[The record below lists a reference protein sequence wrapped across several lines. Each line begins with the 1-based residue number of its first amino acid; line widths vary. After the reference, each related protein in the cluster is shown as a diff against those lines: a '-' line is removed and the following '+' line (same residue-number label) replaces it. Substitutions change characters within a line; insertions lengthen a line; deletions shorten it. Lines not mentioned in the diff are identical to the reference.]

1 MCLHV
6 YEQKQCQR
14 YDLCFKVTLQPGC
27 ISFSIP
33 LPSKTIIRLIMEEK
47 NMHSHEHE
55 EEGMALWQIVMS
67 AVMLVVGMIAS
78 AKGVNIFENKVFSL
92 VWYVIAFLPVGLPV
106 MKEAWEAIVDD
117 TDFFSEFMLMSVA
130 TIGAFALGE
139 YPEAVAVMLLYS
151 IGEALQDKAVDKARD
166 NIKSLV
172 AFRPDM
178 ARIVKGQEYNEVK
191 PEEVKIDDVI
201 EVRPGERV
209 PLDGK
214 LVTAAASMNTAALTG
229 ESIPR
234 LIETGKEVMAG
245 MIATDSVIR
254 IAVIRI
260 SAESAISRILSMV
273 EEAANRKSPTEAFI
287 HKFAHVYTP
296 VVILLAVLVV
306 VLPWLLS
313 FATTYDYVFSEW
325 FKRAL
330 VFLVISCPCALVI
343 SIPLG
348 YFGGIGAAS
357 KRGILF
363 KGSNYLDAIANLDAV
378 VFDKTG
384 TLTTGEFK
392 VQQVV
397 GISDEDMALIAAV
410 EAFSSHPIASA
421 ITKYAG
427 KDNVTVDDSLL
438 KNIPGAGVEYGDMLI
453 GTLKL
458 LRDNGV
464 EYDKSLESIPETIV
478 AVAKKGQLIGY
489 ILLADTPKK
498 DTATLPQRLRRQGV
512 KIMQILSGDKQALID
527 KLVAS
532 LNKDSETRVTG
543 FGDLLPQ
550 DKVSH
555 ISALKEQ
562 GKKIAFV
569 GDGINDA
576 PVLALSDVGVAMGAM
591 GSDMAVETADVVIQT
606 DEPGKVA
613 EAVAI
618 AKRTRRIVYQNIVF
632 AIGVKLLVMILG
644 VFGVANLWEAVFA
657 DSGVALLAVMNS
669 TRIFLTK
676 KSGI

>member
-1 MCLHV
+1 
-6 YEQKQCQR
+6 
-14 YDLCFKVTLQPGC
+14 
-27 ISFSIP
+27 
-33 LPSKTIIRLIMEEK
+33 MEEK

-55 EEGMALWQIVMS
+55 EEGMALWQIIMS
-67 AVMLVVGMIAS
+67 AVMLVTGMLAH
-78 AKGVNIFENKVFSL
+78 AAGLNMFDNKTFSL
-92 VWYVIAFLPVGLPV
+92 IWYVIAFIPVGLPV

-130 TIGAFALGE
+130 TLGAFALGE

-178 ARIVKGQEYNEVK
+178 ARIVVGQEYNEVN
-191 PEEVKIDDVI
+191 PEDVNIDDII

-229 ESIPR
+229 ESVPR

-245 MIATDSVIR
+245 MISTDSVIR
-254 IAVIRI
+254 IAVTRI
-260 SAESAISRILSMV
+260 SAESAISRILLMV

-410 EAFSSHPIASA
+410 ESFSSHPIASA

-453 GTLKL
+453 GTLKM

-464 EYDKSLESIPETIV
+464 EYDKSLDSIPETIV
-478 AVAKKGQLIGY
+478 AVAKEGQFKGY
-489 ILLADTPKK
+489 ILLADTLKA
-498 DTATLPQRLRRQGV
+498 DAVNLPQSLRRQG
-512 KIMQILSGDKQALID
+512 IGTMQILSGDKQALID
-527 KLVAS
+527 KLVS
-532 LNKDSETRVTG
+532 VLNKGGETHVTG

-562 GKKIAFV
+562 GKKVAFV

-618 AKRTRRIVYQNIVF
+618 GKRTRRIVYQNIVF

-644 VFGVANLWEAVFA
+644 VFGIANLWEAVFA